1 MGLGQRVVGAS
12 ARLAGAD
19 VYPQGLKGMGVAL
32 SLCARPLEARILRLL
47 AKGPSDRPESA
58 KEVLTELEAVD
69 LQEVSPESGP
79 TQESGQVL
87 DRLAGGVFVGRQRE
101 LSELKASLDD

>member
-1 MGLGQRVVGAS
+1 
-12 ARLAGAD
+12 
-19 VYPQGLKGMGVAL
+19 MGVAL

-47 AKGPSDRPESA
+47 AMDPSDRPE
-58 KEVLTELEAVD
+58 VGQGGFTELEAVD

-87 DRLAGGVFVGRQRE
+87 DRLVGGNRPT
-101 LSELKASLDD
+101 SW

>member
-1 MGLGQRVVGAS
+1 
-12 ARLAGAD
+12 
-19 VYPQGLKGMGVAL
+19 MGVAL

-47 AKGPSDRPESA
+47 AKGPSDRPESV

-87 DRLAGGVFVGRQRE
+87 DRLAGRVFVGRQRE

>member
-1 MGLGQRVVGAS
+1 
-12 ARLAGAD
+12 
-19 VYPQGLKGMGVAL
+19 MGVAL
-32 SLCARPLEARILRLL
+32 SLCARPLEARILRPL
-47 AKGPSDRPESA
+47 AKGMSDRPESA

-69 LQEVSPESGP
+69 FQEISPEFGP

-87 DRLAGGVFVGRQRE
+87 DRLAGEVFVGRQRE

>member
-1 MGLGQRVVGAS
+1 MGF
-12 ARLAGAD
+12 
-19 VYPQGLKGMGVAL
+19 AL
-32 SLCARPLEARILRLL
+32 SLCARPLQARILRPL
-47 AKGPSDRPESA
+47 AKGTSDRPESA

-69 LQEVSPESGP
+69 LPEVSPESGP